1 MQQLMEFAINN
12 WILVTALFVI
22 LYLLLRG
29 GDANSLEPLQAV
41 QKINHENAVVI
52 DVREGNEISGGKIV
66 NAVHIP
72 LANLE
77 SRLKEL
83 EKYKGGPIVVNCRSG
98 HRSGH
103 ACSVLRKN
111 GFAEVYNLK
120 GGIMAW
126 QSANLPLS
134 KK

>member
-1 MQQLMEFAINN
+1 MQQLMEFALNN

-29 GDANSLEPLQAV
+29 DDANTLDPIQAV
-41 QKINHENAVVI
+41 QKINHENAVII
-52 DVREGNEISGGKIV
+52 DVRENNEVSSGTIV
-66 NAVHIP
+66 NAIHIP
-72 LANLE
+72 LASLQ
-77 SRLKEL
+77 SRLNDL
-83 EKYKGGPIVVNCRSG
+83 EKHKTSPIVVNCRSG
-98 HRSGH
+98 HRSSQ
-103 ACSVLRKN
+103 ACNILRKN
-111 GFAEVYNLK
+111 GFEKVYNLK